1 MHGRDGE
8 LAQLNKDRNDSS
20 LSKFVRSQA
29 DKAHNKISEQMKD
42 QKLMRMRLE
51 LINAARAQDNVA
63 QDKIQKRMRAYTKED
78 RETGL

>member
-1 MHGRDGE
+1 MYGRDGE

-29 DKAHNKISEQMKD
+29 DKAYNKISEQMKD